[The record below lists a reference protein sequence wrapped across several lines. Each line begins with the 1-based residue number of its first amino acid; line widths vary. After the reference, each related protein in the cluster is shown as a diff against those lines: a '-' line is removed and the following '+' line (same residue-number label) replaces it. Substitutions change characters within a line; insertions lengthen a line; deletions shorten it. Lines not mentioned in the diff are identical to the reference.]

1 MSKRSNYCPGFDSGL
16 SFSAVAGTISKR
28 NGVRQGSVMPVLDGK
43 MLSDAKKRNHGHDQ
57 KRNSTNQA
65 APQAVSREMGTHKI
79 TS

>member
-1 MSKRSNYCPGFDSGL
+1 
-16 SFSAVAGTISKR
+16 
-28 NGVRQGSVMPVLDGK
+28 MPVLDSK